1 MNNRKE
7 KAGTDLR
14 FRRLTILC
22 GWLLCVAG
30 FLAGAFMIFGV
41 SGRYNLRKEA
51 VSYAAGMR
59 KATQAQ
65 EVAPEEEEWQEGWV
79 RYQGKTW
86 RYKEDILTFL
96 FMGIDREGIVTENA
110 SSGEKGGGGQAD
122 ALFLVILDP
131 YEEAVKILPINRSTM
146 TQVICYDEEGTG
158 RNTLEAQIC
167 VQYGFGDG
175 GRKSCG
181 YQIEAVRKLLY
192 EIPINGYIA
201 VDMGVIPIV
210 TDAVEGVDL
219 TALGDV
225 RNEKKEIILREGEQ
239 VHLTGELA
247 YWYVRDRD
255 VAKEL
260 SADERLERQKQ
271 FLTEFLDKAGEIVRQ
286 DIMMPVRIFNEIA
299 GRAVT
304 DITADEIVYL
314 AATAGNYHFDADQV
328 YTIPG
333 ESVSGEENEDS
344 EFDEFHVDEDGL
356 FELILELFYE
366 PVED

>member
-1 MNNRKE
+1 M
-7 KAGTDLR
+7 
-14 FRRLTILC
+14 
-22 GWLLCVAG
+22 
-30 FLAGAFMIFGV
+30 
-41 SGRYNLRKEA
+41 
-51 VSYAAGMR
+51 
-59 KATQAQ
+59 
-65 EVAPEEEEWQEGWV
+65 
-79 RYQGKTW
+79 
-86 RYKEDILTFL
+86 
-96 FMGIDREGIVTENA
+96 
-110 SSGEKGGGGQAD
+110 
-122 ALFLVILDP
+122 
-131 YEEAVKILPINRSTM
+131 
-146 TQVICYDEEGTG
+146 
-158 RNTLEAQIC
+158 
-167 VQYGFGDG
+167 QYGFGDG

-201 VDMGVIPIV
+201 VDMDVIPIV